1 MGVTVSTEDVSLL
14 QDFGSKSKEEQEKV
28 IEKAGF
34 VVEETD
40 KRIAEYM
47 ALADSQAV
55 VVRRLCEL
63 VYNKTKDSMIEEAQ
77 QQMVLARQEWEQHT
91 EIKERSMKQELQK
104 LLDVVNKK
112 DYLISHETSVVEE
125 ITSTNESERSGA
137 SNGNGLFEGQNF
149 YDSDSQSSGFNE
161 RLHKELNIGSC
172 VTKSDTNE
180 NEMKGIRTTKG
191 KNMSIHRAADVEN
204 QEHYHIGIR
213 SYTIS
218 GKLSD
223 QQKIDYVKNLIQK
236 YNISYQSIDA
246 RFVNG
251 HTYIVVAVSSNDEVE
266 KILDT
271 SGKDREFPYKFI
283 PIISLNATLN
293 EQVIWLTKVDKSFS
307 QQEVCEAVINTLG
320 EVQHIKKIEYRY
332 NNSFRVT
339 IKVTCSDVT
348 FNNTWSIEIGKG
360 RAEVWPE
367 RLSTE
372 EKKKRKTFKAWIN
385 NVDKDTTE
393 SSFARQLYN
402 FNAKSWLLVDSGN
415 TRRLEVTFDNNQDM
429 LRCVKKEFVFEGRG
443 YRWEMENNDNKQI
456 RNFNKSIKKERE
468 IMCYNCGSMG
478 HMAKFCQNNNFQQQG
493 YRNQERVKSEEIGL
507 RCYSCAR
514 DCRNEYSNSFNG
526 TGKQG
531 YENQEK
537 FQSQNHQRQ
546 DYNIEY
552 QRGMEIDLINN
563 DMQGMVLR
571 MEVTTSGN
579 TEVANNFKSIKTKER
594 SGKGIEELK
603 VEEIDHHN
611 SNKRGREQNI
621 EILDNINI
629 RTKKNKKIDKNRYKN
644 IQKQIKT
651 DKNIKKLAVY
661 NVQGL
666 GKEDKYGLLVD
677 ALKENKWDILGLCE
691 TKLKS
696 EAAKFRF
703 IGLDNYIS
711 YSACN
716 ENSSKEGVTL
726 LIKKSLAYHVT
737 NIERIEGVAIK
748 VDLVFKNK
756 VKNFRCILI
765 YRPIEKLEN
774 VVKVQEIQDKLTKWN
789 DCDYDKW
796 DLVVMGDLN
805 EHYKVEEFLD
815 KGLNSVKGKKCKII
829 NWLLKNNFIDS
840 EYIINSFNVD
850 SNFTWKSGNN
860 CSRID
865 YIWIR
870 DSMDFLLEDFKAFEF
885 EDFVESDHRLIE
897 IKLKDINEEIKERE
911 EVTLDVSEVST
922 ILDRNKVQEK
932 WKEFAEI
939 IENKLKVSI
948 ANEYDMGIE
957 GTWKMIKDCFM
968 EGEKILPKKEIKKMR
983 VLGNDLLLRDKE
995 FKKILQIY
1003 QRSKKIRTRFKKL
1016 KKVIAMQLD
1025 EISQIDKVLYDN
1037 NRKIINHNNLTM
1049 QEEYKFNTYKL
1060 EEINQENWE
1069 SLNNKVKNI
1078 KKDLENIGERIKHK
1092 QIREK
1097 IIKRQQ
1103 LAISNPGSF
1112 IRKIFENKKR
1122 HVIDFSRLV
1131 CKHEE
1136 EIDII
1141 VDKEEIKNKVYV
1153 HYKEWTKKRS
1163 IDMNEWDYW
1172 KHEYELRTDIDE
1184 CIYESLME
1192 QIELSEF
1199 EEILASTNNWRAP
1212 GISGITYDFMK
1223 HSGNIG

>member
-1 MGVTVSTEDVSLL
+1 MSLSITHGRL
-14 QDFGSKSKEEQEKV
+14 KLAKEE
-28 IEKAGF
+28 
-34 VVEETD
+34 
-40 KRIAEYM
+40 
-47 ALADSQAV
+47 L
-55 VVRRLCEL
+55 
-63 VYNKTKDSMIEEAQ
+63 
-77 QQMVLARQEWEQHT
+77 
-91 EIKERSMKQELQK
+91 
-104 LLDVVNKK
+104 
-112 DYLISHETSVVEE
+112 
-125 ITSTNESERSGA
+125 
-137 SNGNGLFEGQNF
+137 
-149 YDSDSQSSGFNE
+149 
-161 RLHKELNIGSC
+161 
-172 VTKSDTNE
+172 
-180 NEMKGIRTTKG
+180 
-191 KNMSIHRAADVEN
+191 
-204 QEHYHIGIR
+204 
-213 SYTIS
+213 
-218 GKLSD
+218 
-223 QQKIDYVKNLIQK
+223 
-236 YNISYQSIDA
+236 
-246 RFVNG
+246 
-251 HTYIVVAVSSNDEVE
+251 
-266 KILDT
+266 
-271 SGKDREFPYKFI
+271 
-283 PIISLNATLN
+283 
-293 EQVIWLTKVDKSFS
+293 
-307 QQEVCEAVINTLG
+307 
-320 EVQHIKKIEYRY
+320 
-332 NNSFRVT
+332 
-339 IKVTCSDVT
+339 
-348 FNNTWSIEIGKG
+348 
-360 RAEVWPE
+360 EVWPE

-393 SSFARQLYN
+393 SSFTRQLYN
-402 FNAKSWLLVDSGN
+402 FNAKSWLLVDS
-415 TRRLEVTFDNNQDM
+415 
-429 LRCVKKEFVFEGRG
+429 GRG

-531 YENQEK
+531 YKNQEK

-603 VEEIDHHN
+603 VEEIDHYN

-726 LIKKSLAYHVT
+726 LIKKLLAYHVT

-983 VLGNDLLLRDKE
+983 VSGNDLLLRDKE

-1163 IDMNEWDYW
+1163 IDTQVEGAPLSKIQKMQIPHFPGKWWEIVENAA
-1172 KHEYELRTDIDE
+1172 LR
-1184 CIYESLME
+1184 
-1192 QIELSEF
+1192 
-1199 EEILASTNNWRAP
+1199 
-1212 GISGITYDFMK
+1212 
-1223 HSGNIG
+1223 

>member
-1 MGVTVSTEDVSLL
+1 M
-14 QDFGSKSKEEQEKV
+14 
-28 IEKAGF
+28 
-34 VVEETD
+34 
-40 KRIAEYM
+40 
-47 ALADSQAV
+47 
-55 VVRRLCEL
+55 
-63 VYNKTKDSMIEEAQ
+63 
-77 QQMVLARQEWEQHT
+77 
-91 EIKERSMKQELQK
+91 
-104 LLDVVNKK
+104 
-112 DYLISHETSVVEE
+112 
-125 ITSTNESERSGA
+125 
-137 SNGNGLFEGQNF
+137 
-149 YDSDSQSSGFNE
+149 
-161 RLHKELNIGSC
+161 
-172 VTKSDTNE
+172 
-180 NEMKGIRTTKG
+180 
-191 KNMSIHRAADVEN
+191 
-204 QEHYHIGIR
+204 
-213 SYTIS
+213 
-218 GKLSD
+218 
-223 QQKIDYVKNLIQK
+223 
-236 YNISYQSIDA
+236 
-246 RFVNG
+246 
-251 HTYIVVAVSSNDEVE
+251 
-266 KILDT
+266 
-271 SGKDREFPYKFI
+271 
-283 PIISLNATLN
+283 
-293 EQVIWLTKVDKSFS
+293 
-307 QQEVCEAVINTLG
+307 
-320 EVQHIKKIEYRY
+320 
-332 NNSFRVT
+332 

-385 NVDKDTTE
+385 NVDKDTIE
-393 SSFARQLYN
+393 SSFTRQLYN

-443 YRWEMENNDNKQI
+443 YKWEMENNDNKQI

-468 IMCYNCGSMG
+468 IMCYNCGT
-478 HMAKFCQNNNFQQQG
+478 
-493 YRNQERVKSEEIGL
+493 
-507 RCYSCAR
+507 R

-563 DMQGMVLR
+563 DMQEMVLR

-716 ENSSKEGVTL
+716 ENSSKEEVTL

-765 YRPIEKLEN
+765 YRSIEKLEN

-983 VLGNDLLLRDKE
+983 VSGNDLLLRDKE

-1049 QEEYKFNTYKL
+1049 
-1060 EEINQENWE
+1060 
-1069 SLNNKVKNI
+1069 
-1078 KKDLENIGERIKHK
+1078 
-1092 QIREK
+1092 
-1097 IIKRQQ
+1097 
-1103 LAISNPGSF
+1103 
-1112 IRKIFENKKR
+1112 
-1122 HVIDFSRLV
+1122 
-1131 CKHEE
+1131 
-1136 EIDII
+1136 
-1141 VDKEEIKNKVYV
+1141 
-1153 HYKEWTKKRS
+1153 
-1163 IDMNEWDYW
+1163 
-1172 KHEYELRTDIDE
+1172 
-1184 CIYESLME
+1184 
-1192 QIELSEF
+1192 
-1199 EEILASTNNWRAP
+1199 
-1212 GISGITYDFMK
+1212 
-1223 HSGNIG
+1223 

>member
-14 QDFGSKSKEEQEKV
+14 QDFRSKSKEEQEKV

-47 ALADSQAV
+47 VLADSQAV

-77 QQMVLARQEWEQHT
+77 QQMVLARQEWEQYT

-125 ITSTNESERSGA
+125 ITSTNESECSGA

-149 YDSDSQSSGFNE
+149 YDSDSQSSGFNK

-172 VTKSDTNE
+172 VTK
-180 NEMKGIRTTKG
+180 
-191 KNMSIHRAADVEN
+191 AADVEN

-251 HTYIVVAVSSNDEVE
+251 HTYIVVAISSNDEVE

-307 QQEVCEAVINTLG
+307 QQEVCKAVINTLG

-429 LRCVKKEFVFEGRG
+429 LRCVKKEFIFEGKG

-493 YRNQERVKSEEIGL
+493 YRNQKRVKSEEIGL

-579 TEVANNFKSIKTKER
+579 TKVANNFKSIKTKER

-611 SNKRGREQNI
+611 LNKRGREQNI

-644 IQKQIKT
+644 KQKQIKT

-666 GKEDKYGLLVD
+666 GKKDKYSLLVD
-677 ALKENKWDILGLCE
+677 ALKENKLDILGLCE

-765 YRPIEKLEN
+765 YRPMEKLEN

-815 KGLNSVKGKKCKII
+815 KGLDSVKGKKCKII

-911 EVTLDVSEVST
+911 EVTLDVSKVST

-957 GTWKMIKDCFM
+957 GTWK
-968 EGEKILPKKEIKKMR
+968 
-983 VLGNDLLLRDKE
+983 
-995 FKKILQIY
+995 
-1003 QRSKKIRTRFKKL
+1003 
-1016 KKVIAMQLD
+1016 
-1025 EISQIDKVLYDN
+1025 
-1037 NRKIINHNNLTM
+1037 
-1049 QEEYKFNTYKL
+1049 
-1060 EEINQENWE
+1060 
-1069 SLNNKVKNI
+1069 
-1078 KKDLENIGERIKHK
+1078 
-1092 QIREK
+1092 
-1097 IIKRQQ
+1097 
-1103 LAISNPGSF
+1103 
-1112 IRKIFENKKR
+1112 
-1122 HVIDFSRLV
+1122 
-1131 CKHEE
+1131 
-1136 EIDII
+1136 
-1141 VDKEEIKNKVYV
+1141 
-1153 HYKEWTKKRS
+1153 
-1163 IDMNEWDYW
+1163 
-1172 KHEYELRTDIDE
+1172 
-1184 CIYESLME
+1184 
-1192 QIELSEF
+1192 
-1199 EEILASTNNWRAP
+1199 
-1212 GISGITYDFMK
+1212 
-1223 HSGNIG
+1223 

>member
-47 ALADSQAV
+47 ALVDSQAV

-218 GKLSD
+218 EYRRTFCKWS
-223 QQKIDYVKNLIQK
+223 YIQ
-236 YNISYQSIDA
+236 
-246 RFVNG
+246 
-251 HTYIVVAVSSNDEVE
+251 YIVVAVFSNDEVE

-307 QQEVCEAVINTLG
+307 QQEVCEVVINTLG

-468 IMCYNCGSMG
+468 IMCYNCGKNRIQRSSGGQGSGIRCFNCKKIG
-478 HMAKFCQNNNFQQQG
+478 H
-493 YRNQERVKSEEIGL
+493 L
-507 RCYSCAR
+507 AR

-983 VLGNDLLLRDKE
+983 VSGNDLLLRDKE

-1172 KHEYELRTDIDE
+1172 KHEYEPRTDIDE

>member
-55 VVRRLCEL
+55 VVQRLCEL

-149 YDSDSQSSGFNE
+149 YNSDSQSSGFNE

-172 VTKSDTNE
+172 VIKSDTNE
-180 NEMKGIRTTKG
+180 NEMKEYR
-191 KNMSIHRAADVEN
+191 R
-204 QEHYHIGIR
+204 
-213 SYTIS
+213 
-218 GKLSD
+218 
-223 QQKIDYVKNLIQK
+223 
-236 YNISYQSIDA
+236 
-246 RFVNG
+246 
-251 HTYIVVAVSSNDEVE
+251 TYIVVAVSSNDEVE

-393 SSFARQLYN
+393 SSFTRQLYN

-415 TRRLEVTFDNNQDM
+415 TLRLEVTFDNNQDM

-531 YENQEK
+531 YKNQEK

-552 QRGMEIDLINN
+552 QRGNPQL
-563 DMQGMVLR
+563 QHQYR
-571 MEVTTSGN
+571 QQ
-579 TEVANNFKSIKTKER
+579 F
-594 SGKGIEELK
+594 
-603 VEEIDHHN
+603 
-611 SNKRGREQNI
+611 REQ
-621 EILDNINI
+621 
-629 RTKKNKKIDKNRYKN
+629 RYGNRFNQQRYAGN
-644 IQKQIKT
+644 GSQNG

-726 LIKKSLAYHVT
+726 LIKKLLAYHVT

-829 NWLLKNNFIDS
+829 NC
-840 EYIINSFNVD
+840 FNVD
-850 SNFTWKSGNN
+850 SNFTWKS
-860 CSRID
+860 
-865 YIWIR
+865 
-870 DSMDFLLEDFKAFEF
+870 EDFKAFEF

-983 VLGNDLLLRDKE
+983 VSGNDLLLRDKE

-1069 SLNNKVKNI
+1069 SLNNKV
-1078 KKDLENIGERIKHK
+1078 G
-1092 QIREK
+1092 
-1097 IIKRQQ
+1097 
-1103 LAISNPGSF
+1103 
-1112 IRKIFENKKR
+1112 
-1122 HVIDFSRLV
+1122 
-1131 CKHEE
+1131 
-1136 EIDII
+1136 
-1141 VDKEEIKNKVYV
+1141 
-1153 HYKEWTKKRS
+1153 
-1163 IDMNEWDYW
+1163 M
-1172 KHEYELRTDIDE
+1172 
-1184 CIYESLME
+1184 
-1192 QIELSEF
+1192 
-1199 EEILASTNNWRAP
+1199 
-1212 GISGITYDFMK
+1212 
-1223 HSGNIG
+1223 

>member
-40 KRIAEYM
+40 KRIAKYM

-55 VVRRLCEL
+55 VVQRLCEL
-63 VYNKTKDSMIEEAQ
+63 VYNKTKDSMIEETQ

-367 RLSTE
+367 KLSTE

-507 RCYSCAR
+507 RCYSCGNVGHLARFCQNHHFFYQKENRIQRSSGGQGSGIRCFNCKKIGHLAR

-552 QRGMEIDLINN
+552 QRGNRFFHA
-563 DMQGMVLR
+563 QGNPQLQHQYR
-571 MEVTTSGN
+571 QQ
-579 TEVANNFKSIKTKER
+579 F
-594 SGKGIEELK
+594 
-603 VEEIDHHN
+603 
-611 SNKRGREQNI
+611 REQ
-621 EILDNINI
+621 
-629 RTKKNKKIDKNRYKN
+629 RYGNRFNQQRYAGN
-644 IQKQIKT
+644 GSQ
-651 DKNIKKLAVY
+651 N
-661 NVQGL
+661 G
-666 GKEDKYGLLVD
+666 VD

-703 IGLDNYIS
+703 IGLDNHIS

-968 EGEKILPKKEIKKMR
+968 EEEKILPKKEIKKMR

-1078 KKDLENIGERIKHK
+1078 KKDLENIGERMKHK

-1103 LAISNPGSF
+1103 LAISNPGWYVNMK
-1112 IRKIFENKKR
+1112 RK
-1122 HVIDFSRLV
+1122 L
-1131 CKHEE
+1131 
-1136 EIDII
+1136 
-1141 VDKEEIKNKVYV
+1141 
-1153 HYKEWTKKRS
+1153 
-1163 IDMNEWDYW
+1163 
-1172 KHEYELRTDIDE
+1172 
-1184 CIYESLME
+1184 
-1192 QIELSEF
+1192 
-1199 EEILASTNNWRAP
+1199 IL
-1212 GISGITYDFMK
+1212 
-1223 HSGNIG
+1223 

>member
-1 MGVTVSTEDVSLL
+1 M
-14 QDFGSKSKEEQEKV
+14 
-28 IEKAGF
+28 
-34 VVEETD
+34 
-40 KRIAEYM
+40 
-47 ALADSQAV
+47 
-55 VVRRLCEL
+55 
-63 VYNKTKDSMIEEAQ
+63 
-77 QQMVLARQEWEQHT
+77 
-91 EIKERSMKQELQK
+91 
-104 LLDVVNKK
+104 
-112 DYLISHETSVVEE
+112 
-125 ITSTNESERSGA
+125 
-137 SNGNGLFEGQNF
+137 
-149 YDSDSQSSGFNE
+149 
-161 RLHKELNIGSC
+161 
-172 VTKSDTNE
+172 
-180 NEMKGIRTTKG
+180 
-191 KNMSIHRAADVEN
+191 
-204 QEHYHIGIR
+204 
-213 SYTIS
+213 
-218 GKLSD
+218 
-223 QQKIDYVKNLIQK
+223 
-236 YNISYQSIDA
+236 
-246 RFVNG
+246 
-251 HTYIVVAVSSNDEVE
+251 
-266 KILDT
+266 
-271 SGKDREFPYKFI
+271 
-283 PIISLNATLN
+283 
-293 EQVIWLTKVDKSFS
+293 
-307 QQEVCEAVINTLG
+307 
-320 EVQHIKKIEYRY
+320 
-332 NNSFRVT
+332 

-385 NVDKDTTE
+385 NVDKDTIE
-393 SSFARQLYN
+393 SSFTRQLYN

-443 YRWEMENNDNKQI
+443 YKWEMENNDNKQI

-468 IMCYNCGSMG
+468 IMCYNCGT
-478 HMAKFCQNNNFQQQG
+478 
-493 YRNQERVKSEEIGL
+493 
-507 RCYSCAR
+507 R

-563 DMQGMVLR
+563 DMQEMVLR

-716 ENSSKEGVTL
+716 ENSSKEEVTL

-765 YRPIEKLEN
+765 YRSIEKLEN

-983 VLGNDLLLRDKE
+983 VSGNDLLLRDKE

-1003 QRSKKIRTRFKKL
+1003 QRK
-1016 KKVIAMQLD
+1016 
-1025 EISQIDKVLYDN
+1025 
-1037 NRKIINHNNLTM
+1037 
-1049 QEEYKFNTYKL
+1049 EYKFNTYKL
-1060 EEINQENWE
+1060 EEINQKNWE

-1078 KKDLENIGERIKHK
+1078 KKDLENIGKRIKHK

-1172 KHEYELRTDIDE
+1172 KHEYEPRTDIDE

-1223 HSGNIG
+1223 HNGNVMKGKLVDLMNSCLKTRKFPKDWLKGQIFPIPKKEDWGGDISITRPITLLHQEII

>member
-1 MGVTVSTEDVSLL
+1 MGVTVSIEDVSLL
-14 QDFGSKSKEEQEKV
+14 QDFGSKSKEKQEKV

-55 VVRRLCEL
+55 VVQRLCEL

-104 LLDVVNKK
+104 LLNVVNKK

-251 HTYIVVAVSSNDEVE
+251 HTYIVVAISSNNEVE

-307 QQEVCEAVINTLG
+307 QQEVCEAVINTF
-320 EVQHIKKIEYRY
+320 
-332 NNSFRVT
+332 NRVM

-385 NVDKDTTE
+385 NVDKDTIE
-393 SSFARQLYN
+393 SSFTRQLYN

-429 LRCVKKEFVFEGRG
+429 LRCVKKEFVFEGR
-443 YRWEMENNDNKQI
+443 
-456 RNFNKSIKKERE
+456 
-468 IMCYNCGSMG
+468 
-478 HMAKFCQNNNFQQQG
+478 
-493 YRNQERVKSEEIGL
+493 
-507 RCYSCAR
+507 AR

-552 QRGMEIDLINN
+552 QRDNNFVNKGMEIDLINN
-563 DMQGMVLR
+563 DMQEMVLR

-716 ENSSKEGVTL
+716 ENSSKEEVTL

-765 YRPIEKLEN
+765 YRSIEKLEN

-983 VLGNDLLLRDKE
+983 VSGNDLLLRDKE

-1049 QEEYKFNTYKL
+1049 
-1060 EEINQENWE
+1060 
-1069 SLNNKVKNI
+1069 
-1078 KKDLENIGERIKHK
+1078 
-1092 QIREK
+1092 
-1097 IIKRQQ
+1097 
-1103 LAISNPGSF
+1103 
-1112 IRKIFENKKR
+1112 
-1122 HVIDFSRLV
+1122 LV

-1172 KHEYELRTDIDE
+1172 KHEYEPRTDIDE

-1223 HSGNIG
+1223 HNGNVMKGKLVDLMNSCLKTRKFPKDWLKGQIFPIPKKEDWGGDISITRPITLLHQEII